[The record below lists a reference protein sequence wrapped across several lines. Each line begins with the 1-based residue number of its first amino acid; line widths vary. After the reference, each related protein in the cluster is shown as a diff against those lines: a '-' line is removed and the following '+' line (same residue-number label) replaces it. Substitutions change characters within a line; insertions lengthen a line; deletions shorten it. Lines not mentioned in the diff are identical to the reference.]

1 MSRFLFILITGVL
14 FMGVFST
21 SGDSVFAN
29 ELKNKDRKQ
38 TLTIAHRGASGY
50 APENTMA
57 AFEKSVDMK
66 AEMFEIDVQMSKD
79 GELVVIHDTTVDRTT
94 NGSGQVK
101 DFTYEELRKL
111 DAGSWFSEEF
121 AGEKIPTLGE
131 VLDAYKG
138 RSGILIELKSPS
150 LYPGIEQKVADEL
163 ISRNMHKPE
172 NNKIIVQSF
181 DHESVKTFQS
191 ILPSV
196 PVGVLLGYSEDGVSN
211 EQLANFSSYAE
222 YFNPNKAMITKDL
235 VNRIHEF
242 GMKTHPYTVR
252 DQESANFLLNAGVD
266 GIITDFP
273 DYVDPH
279 KG

>member
-1 MSRFLFILITGVL
+1 MPRFLFILIMGVL

-21 SGDSVFAN
+21 SATNVSAN
-29 ELKNKDRKQ
+29 EIKNRDRQQ
-38 TLTIAHRGASGY
+38 TITIAHRGASGY

-66 AEMFEIDVQMSKD
+66 AEMFELDVQMSKD
-79 GELVVIHDTTVDRTT
+79 GKLVVIHDTTIDRTT
-94 NGSGQVK
+94 NGSGQVG
-101 DFTYEELRKL
+101 DFTYEELQQL

-121 AGEKIPTLGE
+121 ASEKIPTLGQ
-131 VLDAYKG
+131 VLDEFKG

-150 LYPGIEQKVADEL
+150 LYPGIEQKVADAL
-163 ISRNMHKPE
+163 VSRNMHKPE
-172 NNKIIVQSF
+172 NEKIIVQSF
-181 DHESVKTFQS
+181 DHESMKKFHS

-196 PVGVLLGYSEDGVSN
+196 PIGVLLGYSENGVSN
-211 EQLANFSSYAE
+211 EQLAEFSSYAD

-235 VNRIHEF
+235 VERIHEYD
-242 GMKTHPYTVR
+242 MKTHPYTVR
-252 DQESANFLLNAGVD
+252 DRESANFLLEAGVD

>member
-1 MSRFLFILITGVL
+1 MSRFLFILIMGVL

-21 SGDSVFAN
+21 SAANVSAN
-29 ELKNKDRKQ
+29 EIKNKDRQQ
-38 TLTIAHRGASGY
+38 TITIAHRGASGY

-66 AEMFEIDVQMSKD
+66 AEMFELDVQMSKD
-79 GELVVIHDTTVDRTT
+79 GKLVVIHDTTVDRTT
-94 NGSGQVK
+94 NGSGQVG
-101 DFTYEELRKL
+101 DFTYEELQQL

-121 AGEKIPTLGE
+121 AGEKIPTLGQ
-131 VLDAYKG
+131 VLDQFKG

-150 LYPGIEQKVADEL
+150 LYPGIEQKVADAL
-163 ISRNMHKPE
+163 VSRNMHKPE
-172 NNKIIVQSF
+172 NEKIIVQSF
-181 DHESVKTFQS
+181 DHESMKKFHS

-196 PVGVLLGYSEDGVSN
+196 PIGVLLGYSENGVSN
-211 EQLANFSSYAE
+211 EQLTEFSSYAD

-235 VNRIHEF
+235 VERIHEYD
-242 GMKTHPYTVR
+242 MKTHPYTVR
-252 DQESANFLLNAGVD
+252 DRESANYLLEAGVD

-273 DYVDPH
+273 DYVDPR

>member
-1 MSRFLFILITGVL
+1 MPRFLFILITGVL

-21 SGDSVFAN
+21 SGESVSAN
-29 ELKNKDRKQ
+29 ELKNKDRQQ

-66 AEMFEIDVQMSKD
+66 AEMFELDVQMSKD

-101 DFTYEELRKL
+101 DFTYEELRQL

-150 LYPGIEQKVADEL
+150 LYPGIEQKVAAAL
-163 ISRNMHKPE
+163 VARNMHKPE
-172 NNKIIVQSF
+172 NDKIIVQSF
-181 DHESVKTFQS
+181 DHESMKTFHS
-191 ILPSV
+191 ILPSM
-196 PVGVLLGYSEDGVSN
+196 PVGVLLGYSEEGVSN

-222 YFNPNKAMITKDL
+222 YFNPNKAMITGDL

-252 DQESANFLLNAGVD
+252 DQESANFLLSVGVD